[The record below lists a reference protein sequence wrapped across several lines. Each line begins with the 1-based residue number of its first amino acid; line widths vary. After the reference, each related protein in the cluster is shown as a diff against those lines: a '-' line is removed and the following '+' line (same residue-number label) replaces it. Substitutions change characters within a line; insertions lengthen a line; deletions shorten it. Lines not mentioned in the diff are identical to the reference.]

1 MTRTLNVFIDKTLVG
16 ELTDNNNI
24 WSFEYSP
31 SWIISPKSFSI
42 SPNIPLK
49 SGKQTDGS
57 SSRPIQWYFDNL
69 LPEEKARELL
79 AKDINEPVEDV
90 FALLT
95 KAGAESAGA
104 ITLLP
109 PDTPIPEGELFAL
122 TKAEMNKR
130 IKSLPKTSLNRS
142 ERKRMSLAG
151 AQHKMLV
158 VMHNGD
164 LYEPSGSMP
173 STHILKP
180 SHSDPETYY
189 QSPINEW
196 FVMTL
201 ADACGLNVP
210 PVDIVYF
217 PEPAYLIER
226 FDRKGGHTQQERL
239 HVLDGCQLLNFPHL
253 TKYRNNTVESLVDIV
268 NETRTKARTLID
280 IYRWACFNALVGNG
294 DAHLKNLSF
303 FINDKGITMTPH
315 YDLLSTAIYEDT
327 GKHLN
332 HQLAQEMD
340 GAKILADLTREN
352 VLNFA
357 AALGI
362 REKLAASTLDS
373 LIKAIVP
380 ISASML
386 AAAENELSIGE
397 VRALREIHYNCITE
411 MSDKLKWLPDT

>member
-1 MTRTLNVFIDKTLVG
+1 MTRTLDVFIDKTLVG

-42 SPNIPLK
+42 SPSIPLK
-49 SGKQTDGS
+49 AGKQTDGS

-79 AKDINEPVEDV
+79 AKDIKEPVEDV

-104 ITLLP
+104 ITLMP
-109 PDTPIPEGELFAL
+109 PGTPIPDCGLFAL
-122 TKAEMNKR
+122 TKPEMNER
-130 IKSLPKTSLNRS
+130 IKSLPKTPLNRS
-142 ERKRMSLAG
+142 DQKRMSLAG

-158 VMHNGD
+158 VMYNGE
-164 LYEPSGSMP
+164 LFEPSGNMP

-180 SHSDPETYY
+180 AHSDPKVFY

-201 ADACGLNVP
+201 AGQCALNVP

-217 PEPAYLIER
+217 PEPAYVIER
-226 FDRKGGHTQQERL
+226 FDRKGLHPNQERL
-239 HVLDGCQLLNFPHL
+239 HILDGCQLLNYPHL
-253 TKYRNNTVESLVDIV
+253 TKYHNNTVESLVDIV
-268 NETRTKARTLID
+268 NKTRTKARTLID
-280 IYRWACFNALVGNG
+280 IFRWACFNALVGNG

-303 FINDKGITMTPH
+303 FISDKGITMTPH
-315 YDLLSTAIYEDT
+315 YDLLCTAIYEDT

-340 GAKILADLTREN
+340 GAKTLAELTRAH

-380 ISASML
+380 SSTSL
-386 AAAENELSIGE
+386 LKKAEQKHSLGE
-397 VRALREIHYNCITE
+397 VSALREIHHNCILE
-411 MSDKLKWLPDT
+411 MSGKLYKR